1 MLETG
6 VQAQLVQTYKGA
18 VGRLGLQLAGEK
30 AQFTQLLHEAGGA
43 VFKGVQ
49 GACSAEDRV
58 QGRVVE
64 SNGRHEGAYLGK
76 DKRLLEHLEVGSLA

>member
-1 MLETG
+1 M
-6 VQAQLVQTYKGA
+6 
-18 VGRLGLQLAGEK
+18 
-30 AQFTQLLHEAGGA
+30 
-43 VFKGVQ
+43 FKGVQ

-76 DKRLLEHLEVGSLA
+76 DKRLLEHLEVGSLAGAIGTCEQSQLALREF